1 LGELDIT
8 DETPLA
14 ATIEP
19 DPAPVPPKLSD
30 EYRRFWLLIGA
41 GWLGTTLA
49 YAIYDLPLKFVLK
62 DDLKVTAAALSFF
75 FTFGQFTNYIKP
87 LAGIFTD
94 AVPLF
99 GTRRRHYLLLN
110 LILCGLFWILIALV
124 PRKYSTLLATYTVM
138 HVTIVFISTTLGGMM
153 TEGGQRF
160 HASGRLSAQRLG
172 ITKLV
177 GVVGGL
183 LGGYLGARYFG
194 VACGLV
200 TGFHFLLVPLF
211 YSQWKEPGTAVRNDQ
226 AWQEVKR
233 QARTLYES
241 RLLWAAAGLVCLV
254 VAAPG
259 FGTPLL
265 YYQTDV
271 LHFSTKFVGVL
282 TAVSAVFAGIGA
294 YVFSRVCGRVSLRPL
309 LLAGI
314 LTHTLAALLYLG
326 YRGHTSAIVI
336 TCVYEFA
343 QTLALLPLYD
353 LAMRATPRGSE
364 ALGYSV
370 MMSAWNLTTRL
381 SDNVGSYLFD
391 AGKHWVASG
400 NMAFVGLIVLN
411 SATTALVLLAVP
423 LLPRALTDRKD
434 GEVGTH

>member
-1 LGELDIT
+1 MGELDIT
-8 DETPLA
+8 DETPLTT
-14 ATIEP
+14 TIEVE
-19 DPAPVPPKLSD
+19 PAALPPKLSD

-41 GWLGTTLA
+41 GWLGTTLG
-49 YAIYDLPLKFVLK
+49 YAIYDLPLKFLLK
-62 DDLKVTAAALSFF
+62 DDLKVGAAALSFF

-87 LAGIFTD
+87 LAGVFTD

-99 GTRRRHYLLLN
+99 GTRRRHYLLFN
-110 LILCGLFWILIALV
+110 LVLCGLFWILIALV
-124 PRKYSTLLATYTVM
+124 PRKYSSLLAAYTVM

-153 TEGGQRF
+153 TEGGERF
-160 HASGRLSAQRLG
+160 RASGRLSAQRLG

-177 GVVGGL
+177 GVAGGL
-183 LGGYLGARYFG
+183 LGGWLGARYFG

-211 YSQWKEPGTAVRNDQ
+211 YSQWKEAPTAVRNDQ
-226 AWQEVKR
+226 AWLEVKR

-241 RLLWAAAGLVCLV
+241 RMLWAAAGLVCLV

-271 LHFSTKFVGVL
+271 LHFSSKYVGLL
-282 TAVSAVFAGIGA
+282 TSASAVFAALGA
-294 YVFSRVCGRVSLRPL
+294 VAFSRICGRVSLRPL
-309 LLAGI
+309 LVVGI

-326 YRGHTSAIVI
+326 YRGHMSALVI
-336 TCVYEFA
+336 TCVYECA

-370 MMSAWNLTTRL
+370 MMSAWNLTIRL
-381 SDNVGSYLFD
+381 SDNMGSVVFD
-391 AGKHWVASG
+391 KAKHMLGSG
-400 NMAFVGLIVLN
+400 DMAFVALIVLN
-411 SATTALVLLAVP
+411 SVTTALVLLAVP

-434 GEVGTH
+434 GEAATH